1 VSPYFV
7 APAHAALGDTER
19 AFSCLEAAFA
29 ERSHGL
35 TFLKSDPNL
44 DDLRPDPRFAVLL
57 RRVGLP

>member
-1 VSPYFV
+1 V

-44 DDLRPDPRFAVLL
+44 DDLRPDPRFADLL